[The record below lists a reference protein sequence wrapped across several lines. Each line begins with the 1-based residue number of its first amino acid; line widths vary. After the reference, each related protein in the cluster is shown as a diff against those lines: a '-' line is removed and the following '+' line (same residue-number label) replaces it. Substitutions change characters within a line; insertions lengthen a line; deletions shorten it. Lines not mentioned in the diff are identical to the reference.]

1 MCSIAYEE
9 GKGQSN
15 VSTPTKRRD
24 RTGESTGD
32 QNHDIQCGDHL
43 SVLPTSIFPSYKTY
57 P

>member
-24 RTGESTGD
+24 GTGE

-43 SVLPTSIFPSYKTY
+43 SVLPTSSFPLYKTY

>member
-1 MCSIAYEE
+1 MYSIAYEE

-24 RTGESTGD
+24 GTGESTGD

-43 SVLPTSIFPSYKTY
+43 SVLPTSSFPLYKTY